1 MIKTAIFDLDGT
13 LILGKTP
20 VPGAAE
26 ALEKLRLAG
35 VRVFFLT
42 NAGTRSREGV
52 AHKLDNMGLQA
63 VKEEVYCGS
72 YLVARY
78 IAQNHHGKKAFVVGE
93 HGMNEELKA
102 AGVKVAEDAEIVA
115 VCLDR
120 HVTYEKL
127 AKAHKLLKKGA
138 HFIASNKD
146 HTFPTEHGS
155 MPGAG
160 CIVSALEFS
169 SKKAAYVVGKPNPFA
184 FEIMQNELGLNPE
197 ETVMVGDRLD
207 TDIMFAKNAGIKSAL
222 VLTGISKKDEIKEK
236 KIEPDFVFASV
247 AELTLP

>member
-13 LILGKTP
+13 LFVGKTTI
-20 VPGAAE
+20 PGAAE
-26 ALEKLRLAG
+26 ALEKLRLEG

-52 AHKLDNMGLQA
+52 AHKLNNMGLQA
-63 VKEEVYCGS
+63 VAEEVYCGS

-78 IAQNHHGKKAFVVGE
+78 IAANFPDKKAFVVGE
-93 HGMNEELKA
+93 HGMEEELKA
-102 AGVKVAEDAEIVA
+102 AGVKTGEDADIVA
-115 VCLDR
+115 ACLDR
-120 HVTYEKL
+120 HLTYEKL

-138 HFIASNKD
+138 EFIASNKD

-160 CIVSALEFS
+160 SIVTALEFS
-169 SKKAAYVVGKPNPFA
+169 SKKTAHVVGKPNPFA
-184 FEIMQNELGLNPE
+184 FEVMEKELGLNGD

-207 TDIMFAKNAGIKSAL
+207 TDIAFAKNAGIKSAL
-222 VLTGISKKDEIKEK
+222 VLTGISKKEDIKEK
-236 KIEPDFVFASV
+236 KMKPDFVFGSV

>member
-13 LILGKTP
+13 LFLGKTV
-20 VPGAAE
+20 VPDAPE
-26 ALEKLRLAG
+26 ALERLRLAG

-52 AHKLDNMGLQA
+52 AHKLNNMGLQA
-63 VKEEVYCGS
+63 VPEEVYCGS
-72 YLVARY
+72 YLVAKY
-78 IAQNHHGKKAFVVGE
+78 IAQNLPGKKAFVVGE
-93 HGMNEELKA
+93 QGMKEELEA
-102 AGVKVAEDAEIVA
+102 AGVATGDDAEIVA
-115 VCLDR
+115 TCLDR
-120 HVTYEKL
+120 HLTYEKL

-138 HFIASNKD
+138 KFIASNKD

-160 CIVSALEFS
+160 SIVAALEFS
-169 SKKAAYVVGKPNPFA
+169 SKKTAYIVGKPNPFA
-184 FEIMQNELGLNPE
+184 FEVMQNELGLNPE

-207 TDIMFAKNAGIKSAL
+207 TDIAFAKNAGVKSAL
-222 VLTGISKKDEIKEK
+222 VLTGISKEAEIKEK
-236 KIEPDFVFASV
+236 KIVPDFVFPSV